1 MNPSAGGACALLV
14 LLSGSAL
21 AQDRPDAGSSNA
33 ADLRVE
39 VDELRR
45 RVEILGEE
53 LEAQKTGSA
62 PAIPLSGDS
71 LERGRALGL
80 SPAASKVYQKDGLSI
95 GGYGETVV
103 TFYGS
108 RLEDGTVA
116 PVDNVADT
124 LRAVLYVGYK
134 FNDWLVLNS
143 EFEFEHGGFSDE
155 HAEGEAIAE
164 FVYLDFLISKAFNVR
179 AGNVLLPLGFIN
191 ELHEPPTFLGAY
203 RPALESEGGL
213 IPTTWHEIGIGFHGE
228 LPLALTYRLY
238 LVNGLDATGFNAE
251 TSGSIGGGRQD
262 GHLAIANKFALTGRL
277 DWHPIPGLLLGA
289 SFYGGD
295 SSQTNDSTAIWTT
308 VVEAHLEFRSH
319 GFQGRAIYARVTNSG
334 DGLAARGS
342 DAQAFGT
349 GTVQSGGYV
358 EAGFDVLSL
367 VPSTRMALI
376 PFVRYERFNTQVAV
390 APGASADAANLQTN
404 VYIGANFKPIPQVAF
419 KVDYDIRTNA
429 ARTGR
434 NQLNLALAYLF

>member
-1 MNPSAGGACALLV
+1 MNALGRSSLTLLL
-14 LLSGSAL
+14 LLSASAL
-21 AQDRPDAGSSNA
+21 AQGQPDGGTSQ
-33 ADLRVE
+33 ADLQQE

-62 PAIPLSGDS
+62 PVAPLSGDT

-95 GGYGETVV
+95 GGYGETVL

-116 PVDNVADT
+116 PTDNIADT
-124 LRAVLYVGYK
+124 LRAVIYVGYK
-134 FNDWLVLNS
+134 FTDWLVLNS
-143 EFEFEHGGFSDE
+143 EFEFEHSGFSDE
-155 HAEGEAIAE
+155 HPEGEAIVE

-179 AGNVLLPLGFIN
+179 AGNMLLPVGFIN

-203 RPALESEGGL
+203 RPALENEGGL
-213 IPTTWHEIGIGFHGE
+213 IPTTWHEIGIGFHGQ
-228 LPLALTYRLY
+228 LPLNLDYRLY
-238 LVNGLDATGFNAE
+238 LVNGLNAAGFNAE
-251 TSGSIGGGRQD
+251 GNGGIGGGRQD
-262 GHLAIANKFALTGRL
+262 GHLAIANKFGLTARV
-277 DWHPIPGLLLGA
+277 DWHPLPGLLFGA

-295 SSQTNDSTAIWTT
+295 SQQTHDAKAIWTT
-308 VVEAHLEFRSH
+308 MVEAHAEFRSH
-319 GFQGRAIYARVTNSG
+319 GFQARAIYARVTNSS
-334 DGLAARGS
+334 DGLAALGS

-367 VPSTRMALI
+367 IPSTRMALI
-376 PFVRYERFNTQVAV
+376 PFARYERFNTQVAV
-390 APGASADAANLQTN
+390 APGATIDPANLQTT
-404 VYIGANFKPIPQVAF
+404 VYLGANYKPIPQVAL
-419 KVDYDIRTNA
+419 KIDYDIRTNA
-429 ARTGR
+429 ARSGR

>member
-1 MNPSAGGACALLV
+1 MNVRTRGCLTLV
-14 LLSGSAL
+14 LLLSAPAL
-21 AQDRPDAGSSNA
+21 AQGQPDAGSSK
-33 ADLRVE
+33 ADLQQE

-62 PAIPLSGDS
+62 PAVVPSGDT

-80 SPAASKVYQKDGLSI
+80 SPAASKVYQKEGLSI
-95 GGYGETVV
+95 GGYGETVL
-103 TFYGS
+103 TFYRGQ
-108 RLEDGTVA
+108 LEDGTAA
-116 PVDNVADT
+116 PADNIADT

-143 EFEFEHGGFSDE
+143 EFEFEHSGFSDE
-155 HAEGEAIAE
+155 HAEGEAIVE

-179 AGNVLLPLGFIN
+179 AGNMLLPVGFIN

-203 RPALESEGGL
+203 RPALENEGGL

-228 LPLALTYRLY
+228 LPLNLVYRLY
-238 LVNGLDATGFNAE
+238 LVNGLNAAGFNAE
-251 TSGSIGGGRQD
+251 GNGGIGGGRQD
-262 GHLAIANKFALTGRL
+262 GHLAIANKFALTARL
-277 DWHPIPGLLLGA
+277 DWHPLPGLLAGA

-295 SSQTNDSTAIWTT
+295 SQQTPDATAIWTT
-308 VVEAHLEFRSH
+308 MVEAHLEYRSH

-334 DGLAARGS
+334 DGLAALGS
-342 DAQAFGT
+342 DAQAFRT

-358 EAGFDVLSL
+358 EAGFDVLSQL
-367 VPSTRMALI
+367 ASTRMSLI

-390 APGASADAANLQTN
+390 APGASVDQANLQTN
-404 VYIGANFKPIPQVAF
+404 WYLGANYKPIPQVAV
-419 KVDYDIRTNA
+419 KMDYDIRTNA

-434 NQLNLALAYLF
+434 NQFNVALAYLF

>member
-1 MNPSAGGACALLV
+1 MNTPTR
-14 LLSGSAL
+14 SAL
-21 AQDRPDAGSSNA
+21 ALLLAVSGTALAQAAPDGGTSNA
-33 ADLRVE
+33 ALQQE

-62 PAIPLSGDS
+62 PAVAGSGD
-71 LERGRALGL
+71 LVDRGRALGL

-95 GGYGETVV
+95 GGYGETIV
-103 TFYGS
+103 TFYGG

-116 PVDNVADT
+116 PVDNIADT

-143 EFEFEHGGFSDE
+143 EFEFEHSGFSDE
-155 HAEGEAIAE
+155 HPQGEAIVE

-179 AGNVLLPLGFIN
+179 AGQMLLPVGFIN

-203 RPALESEGGL
+203 RPALENEAGL
-213 IPTTWHEIGIGFHGE
+213 IPTTWHEIGVGFHGE
-228 LPLALTYRLY
+228 LPLNLNYRLY
-238 LVNGLDATGFNAE
+238 LVNGLNAAGFDAEGN
-251 TSGSIGGGRQD
+251 GGIGGGRQD
-262 GHLAIANKFALTGRL
+262 GHQAIANKFGLTARL
-277 DWHPIPGLLLGA
+277 DWNPLAGLLVGA

-295 SSQTNDSTAIWTT
+295 SQQTNDAKAIWTT
-308 VVEAHLEFRSH
+308 LVEAHLEYRSH

-334 DGLAARGS
+334 DGLAALGS
-342 DAQAFGT
+342 DAQAFNT

-367 VPSTRMALI
+367 IPSTRMALI

-390 APGASADAANLQTN
+390 APGASVDPANLQTN
-404 VYIGANFKPIPQVAF
+404 VYLGVNYKPIPQVAV
-419 KVDYDIRTNA
+419 KLDYDIRTNA

-434 NQLNLALAYLF
+434 NQFNIALAYLF

>member
-1 MNPSAGGACALLV
+1 MNAPTRSSLTLLL
-14 LLSGSAL
+14 LLSAPAL
-21 AQDRPDAGSSNA
+21 AQNQPDAGTSK
-33 ADLRVE
+33 ADLQQE

-62 PAIPLSGDS
+62 PAVPLSGDM

-95 GGYGETVV
+95 GGYGETVL
-103 TFYGS
+103 TFYGG

-116 PVDNVADT
+116 PVDNIADT

-143 EFEFEHGGFSDE
+143 EFEFEHSGFSDE
-155 HAEGEAIAE
+155 HPEGEAIVE
-164 FVYLDFLISKAFNVR
+164 FVYLDFLVSKAFNIR
-179 AGNVLLPLGFIN
+179 AGNMLLPVGFIN

-203 RPALESEGGL
+203 RPALENEGGL
-213 IPTTWHEIGIGFHGE
+213 IPTTWHEIGVGFHGE
-228 LPLALTYRLY
+228 LPLNLNYRLY
-238 LVNGLDATGFNAE
+238 LVNGLNAAGFNAD
-251 TSGSIGGGRQD
+251 GNGGIGGGRQD
-262 GHLAIANKFALTGRL
+262 GHLAIANKFGLTARL
-277 DWHPIPGLLLGA
+277 DWHPLPGLLVGA

-295 SSQTNDSTAIWTT
+295 SQQTHDATAIWTT
-308 VVEAHLEFRSH
+308 MVEAHVEFRSH

-334 DGLAARGS
+334 DGLAALGS

-358 EAGFDVLSL
+358 EAGYDVLSL
-367 VPSTRMALI
+367 IPSTRMALI
-376 PFVRYERFNTQVAV
+376 PFARYERFNTQVAV
-390 APGASADAANLQTN
+390 APGATVDQANLQTN
-404 VYIGANFKPIPQVAF
+404 VYLGANFKPIPQVAL

-434 NQLNLALAYLF
+434 NQLNFALAYLF